1 MDLQKYKAL
10 FFVVIA
16 VSALLVAS
24 PALQRILVYPQTE
37 FFTEMWL
44 LGPAHNAE
52 GYPHNVANN
61 SVYNVYLGLANHLG
75 NCAYYLVEVK
85 FRNETQPEADTFN
98 RTFSTQPSLYNMTV
112 FVADKETWEVPL
124 SFSFNYYNGSSGNVS
139 QVNFSSLQLNDISAS
154 LKGYSTI
161 WNSTKAEFFG
171 SLSFELWLYNS
182 TISSFQYHE
191 RFLTLRF
198 NMTGM

>member
-1 MDLQKYKAL
+1 VDLQKYKAL

-16 VSALLVAS
+16 VLALFVAS
-24 PALQRILVYPQTE
+24 PALQKILVYPQTE

-52 GYPHNVANN
+52 GYPHDIAKNGGY
-61 SVYNVYLGLANHLG
+61 SVYLGLANHLG
-75 NCAYYLVEVK
+75 SCAYYLVEVK

-98 RTFSTQPSLYNMTV
+98 RTFSTQPVLYNMTA

-124 SFSFNYYNGSSGNVS
+124 SFSFDYYNASDANVTKI
-139 QVNFSSLQLNDISAS
+139 NFSSLKLNDVS
-154 LKGYSTI
+154 LSLQGYSSI
-161 WNSTKAEFFG
+161 WNLTRHDFYG
-171 SLSFELWLYNS
+171 SLSFELWIYNS
-182 TISSFQYHE
+182 TISSYQYHE

-198 NMTGM
+198 NMTGT